1 MTNKRVA
8 VGVLAAA
15 GILRLPAAPS
25 AATTTAA
32 LIGAQSLSSEAR

>member
-15 GILRLPAAPS
+15 GILVAAAPERGDD
-25 AATTTAA
+25 AAA
-32 LIGAQSLSSEAR
+32 LIGAQCFVGGR

>member
-15 GILRLPAAPS
+15 GILVAAAPS
-25 AATTTAA
+25 AATTTP
-32 LIGAQSLSSEAR
+32 LIGAQCFVGGR

>member
-15 GILRLPAAPS
+15 GILVAAAPS
-25 AATTTAA
+25 AATTTPPS
-32 LIGAQSLSSEAR
+32 IGADCFVGAR